1 MSTKPRTDTKRF
13 IAPLQSK
20 GSLGKSTFASFLLE
34 WYRYAGIPFAAV
46 DADVAHQSLKNR
58 YPDNTEPFP
67 ALKSKESF
75 GVMLDRLPESPVVLF
90 DAPAQMTSDFLE
102 YAAHYRLLEAFERK
116 GWKTTLL
123 MFMSPDEDARE
134 SASGLVK
141 YFGEFADYL
150 MIDNPKLFQSEEFKR
165 TGLFK
170 WLSHRG
176 APIITMPEML
186 KVSKI
191 NWEALET
198 KEGKHLSISQVIEH
212 PGCSTYAH
220 FELSGC
226 RDLMFAQLE
235 NHARFLVP
243 DLGLIKQKV
252 TRAADIKSFNKP
264 SRFADPLFTKE

>member
-1 MSTKPRTDTKRF
+1 
-13 IAPLQSK
+13 
-20 GSLGKSTFASFLLE
+20 
-34 WYRYAGIPFAAV
+34 
-46 DADVAHQSLKNR
+46 
-58 YPDNTEPFP
+58 
-67 ALKSKESF
+67 
-75 GVMLDRLPESPVVLF
+75 
-90 DAPAQMTSDFLE
+90 
-102 YAAHYRLLEAFERK
+102 
-116 GWKTTLL
+116 
-123 MFMSPDEDARE
+123 
-134 SASGLVK
+134 
-141 YFGEFADYL
+141 
-150 MIDNPKLFQSEEFKR
+150 
-165 TGLFK
+165 
-170 WLSHRG
+170 
-176 APIITMPEML
+176 MPEML

-198 KEGKHLSISQVIEH
+198 KEGKHLSNSQVIEH

>member
-1 MSTKPRTDTKRF
+1 
-13 IAPLQSK
+13 
-20 GSLGKSTFASFLLE
+20 
-34 WYRYAGIPFAAV
+34 
-46 DADVAHQSLKNR
+46 
-58 YPDNTEPFP
+58 
-67 ALKSKESF
+67 
-75 GVMLDRLPESPVVLF
+75 
-90 DAPAQMTSDFLE
+90 MTSDFLD

-170 WLSHRG
+170 WLSQRG

-235 NHARFLVP
+235 NHPRFLVP
-243 DLGLIKQKV
+243 DLGLIKQKG

-264 SRFADPLFTKE
+264 SRFAEPLFTKQ